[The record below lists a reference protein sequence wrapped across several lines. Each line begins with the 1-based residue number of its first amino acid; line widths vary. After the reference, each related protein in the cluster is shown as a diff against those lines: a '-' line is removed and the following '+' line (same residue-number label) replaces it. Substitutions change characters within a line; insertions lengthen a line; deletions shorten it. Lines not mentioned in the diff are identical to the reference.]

1 MFADLKSIENEIS
14 QFKANMNSVDGLMSA
29 VKDVCSKMDHQV
41 RQGDQYMDRL
51 EKVQEITS
59 DRLNEIALVQERASN
74 EQMRNIEAAI
84 EKQADSISQIQS
96 QFENNMQMLAQAN
109 RSVSLEIKGNVNHAT
124 QQLNDSTNSIVQ
136 MTGSC
141 LSEYKEINSKS
152 MASISELLRRFSNEQ
167 QTAMADLKSQTIK
180 LAENQNSINQYY
192 DQRIN
197 QLQNTA
203 SAIESKV
210 KLFGM
215 MTIVGMLVI
224 GLLIVFL

>member
-96 QFENNMQMLAQAN
+96 QFENNMQVIAQAN

>member
-1 MFADLKSIENEIS
+1 
-14 QFKANMNSVDGLMSA
+14 
-29 VKDVCSKMDHQV
+29 
-41 RQGDQYMDRL
+41 
-51 EKVQEITS
+51 
-59 DRLNEIALVQERASN
+59 
-74 EQMRNIEAAI
+74 
-84 EKQADSISQIQS
+84 
-96 QFENNMQMLAQAN
+96 
-109 RSVSLEIKGNVNHAT
+109 
-124 QQLNDSTNSIVQ
+124 

-141 LSEYKEINSKS
+141 LSEYKEINLKS

>member
-84 EKQADSISQIQS
+84 EKQAASISQIQS
-96 QFENNMQMLAQAN
+96 QFENNMQVIAQAN

-141 LSEYKEINSKS
+141 LSEYKEMNSKS

-167 QTAMADLKSQTIK
+167 QTAMADLNSQTIK